1 MMIAYLVMAT
11 MIVLSLVYLFGSITH
26 RLGKHSDDKDEQSV
40 SAFSEVR
47 RKEIAEEEEAGRLT
61 ASESS
66 QLLLDVDSEIKS
78 IDGRQK
84 RFFHNDIFFARWVM
98 LGVVVIAVLGSV
110 SLYQRV
116 GYSTEVAFT
125 QDLQT
130 QKLTPQKVSDFLK
143 YRSARYDRVEDWYYL
158 ATDYV
163 SAEKYQEAV
172 LAFETAL
179 EKLPKNAE
187 NRVNLLVEYAQ
198 AIFYANG
205 GQSSD
210 KMLKIVDAI
219 LQVAPT
225 QATALDLKGVA
236 DFAQQNYL
244 GAVLAWQEAIRY
256 SGHSTERLALLSA
269 ISKARELGRIDYQQ
283 VAPIITDQLAVKIEW
298 GASELTWQKD
308 DVLLVYAVIK
318 GQKMP
323 ISIQRVFPED
333 LGETILLTNLDSLMP
348 TVTLAETDKVD
359 LVVKL
364 ANINDNDLT
373 KGRIIGTKHGLL
385 TNRKEI
391 FVIKVAL

>member
-1 MMIAYLVMAT
+1 MMVAYLVMAT
-11 MIVLSLVYLFGSITH
+11 MIVLSLVYLFGSMI
-26 RLGKHSDDKDEQSV
+26 RPFDRGLNGKGAQTF
-40 SAFSEVR
+40 ALVR
-47 RKEIAEEEEAGRLT
+47 RKEIVQEEEAGRLT
-61 ASESS
+61 PSESS
-66 QLLLDVDSEIKS
+66 QLLRDLDAEMQSVD
-78 IDGRQK
+78 GGQK
-84 RFFHNDIFFARWVM
+84 RFFKNDTFFARWVM
-98 LGVVVIAVLGSV
+98 LSVVVVAVLGSV
-110 SLYQRV
+110 SLYQQI
-116 GYSTEVAFT
+116 GYSKEVVFT

-130 QKLTPQKVSDFLK
+130 QQLTPQKVSDFLK
-143 YRSARYDRVEDWYYL
+143 YRSERYGRVEDWYYL

-172 LAFETAL
+172 FAFETAL
-179 EKLPKNAE
+179 GKLPKNAE

-198 AIFYANG
+198 AVFYANG
-205 GQSSD
+205 GQSST
-210 KMLKIVDAI
+210 KMLKVVDAI

-236 DFAQQNYL
+236 NFSQQNYL

-256 SGHSTERLALLSA
+256 SRHSTERLALLSA

-298 GASELTWQKD
+298 DASKLTWHND
-308 DVLLVYAVIK
+308 DVLLVYAVVK

-323 ISIQRVFPED
+323 VAIQRVFPED
-333 LGETILLTNLDSLMP
+333 SAQPILLTNLDSLMP
-348 TVTLAETDKVD
+348 TETLAEVDKVD

-385 TNRKEI
+385 TNHKEI

>member
-1 MMIAYLVMAT
+1 MMIAYFVMT
-11 MIVLSLVYLFGSITH
+11 VMIVLSLVYLFGSITH
-26 RLGKHSDDKDEQSV
+26 HLDKHPNNKDKQSV
-40 SAFSEVR
+40 SAFSKVR
-47 RKEIAEEEEAGRLT
+47 RKEIVEEEEAGRLT

-66 QLLLDVDSEIKS
+66 QLLLDVDSEANS

-84 RFFHNDIFFARWVM
+84 RFFHNDIFFARWIM
-98 LGVVVIAVLGSV
+98 LSVVAVAVLGSV
-110 SLYQRV
+110 SLYQWI
-116 GYSTEVAFT
+116 GYAKEVAFT

-179 EKLPKNAE
+179 EKLPRNAE

-198 AIFYANG
+198 ALFYANG
-205 GQSSD
+205 GQSSE
-210 KMLKIVDAI
+210 KMLKVVDAI

-256 SGHSTERLALLSA
+256 SVHSTERLALLSA
-269 ISKARELGRIDYQQ
+269 ITKARELGQIDYQQ
-283 VAPIITDQLAVKIEW
+283 IAPIITDQLAVKIEW
-298 GASELTWQKD
+298 DARELTWQKD
-308 DVLLVYAVIK
+308 DILLVYAVVK

-323 ISIQRVFPED
+323 IAIQRVFPED
-333 LGETILLTNLDSLMP
+333 LGQPILLTNLDSLMP
-348 TVTLAETDKVD
+348 TVTLAEVDKVD
-359 LVVKL
+359 LVVKV

-385 TNRKEI
+385 TNHKEI

>member
-1 MMIAYLVMAT
+1 MMIAYFVMT
-11 MIVLSLVYLFGSITH
+11 VMIVLSFVYLFGSITH
-26 RLGKHSDDKDEQSV
+26 HLDKHPNNKDKQSV
-40 SAFSEVR
+40 SAFSKVR
-47 RKEIAEEEEAGRLT
+47 RKEIVEEEEAGRLT

-66 QLLLDVDSEIKS
+66 QLLLDVDSEANS

-84 RFFHNDIFFARWVM
+84 RFFHNDIFFARWIM
-98 LGVVVIAVLGSV
+98 LSVVAVAVLGSV
-110 SLYQRV
+110 SLYQWI
-116 GYSTEVAFT
+116 GYAKEVAFT

-179 EKLPKNAE
+179 EKLPRNAE

-198 AIFYANG
+198 ALFYANG
-205 GQSSD
+205 GQSSE
-210 KMLKIVDAI
+210 KMLKVVDAI

-256 SGHSTERLALLSA
+256 SVHSTERLALLSA
-269 ISKARELGRIDYQQ
+269 ITKARELGQIDYQQ
-283 VAPIITDQLAVKIEW
+283 IAPIITDQLAVKIEW
-298 GASELTWQKD
+298 DARELTWQKD
-308 DVLLVYAVIK
+308 DILLVYAVVK

-323 ISIQRVFPED
+323 IAIQRVFPED
-333 LGETILLTNLDSLMP
+333 LGQPILLTNLDSLMP
-348 TVTLAETDKVD
+348 TVTLAEVDKVD

>member
-1 MMIAYLVMAT
+1 MMVAYLVMAT
-11 MIVLSLVYLFGSITH
+11 MIVLSLVYLFGSMI
-26 RLGKHSDDKDEQSV
+26 RPFDRGLNGKGAQTF
-40 SAFSEVR
+40 ALVR
-47 RKEIAEEEEAGRLT
+47 RKEIVQEEEAGRLT
-61 ASESS
+61 PSESS
-66 QLLLDVDSEIKS
+66 QLLRDLDAEMQSVD
-78 IDGRQK
+78 GGQK
-84 RFFHNDIFFARWVM
+84 RLFNNDTSFARWVM
-98 LGVVVIAVLGSV
+98 LAVGVVAVLGSV
-110 SLYQRV
+110 SLYQQI
-116 GYSTEVAFT
+116 GYSKEVVFT

-130 QKLTPQKVSDFLK
+130 QQLTPQKVSDFLK
-143 YRSARYDRVEDWYYL
+143 YRSERYGRVEDWYYL

-172 LAFETAL
+172 FAFETAL
-179 EKLPKNAE
+179 GKLPKNAE

-198 AIFYANG
+198 AVFYANG
-205 GQSSD
+205 GQSST
-210 KMLKIVDAI
+210 KMLKVVDAI

-236 DFAQQNYL
+236 NFSQQNYL

-256 SGHSTERLALLSA
+256 SRHSTERLALLSA

-298 GASELTWQKD
+298 DANKLTWQND
-308 DVLLVYAVIK
+308 DVLLVYAVVK

-323 ISIQRVFPED
+323 IAIQRVFPED
-333 LGETILLTNLDSLMP
+333 LAQPILLTNLDSLMP
-348 TVTLAETDKVD
+348 TETLAEVGKVD

-385 TNRKEI
+385 TNHKEI

>member
-1 MMIAYLVMAT
+1 
-11 MIVLSLVYLFGSITH
+11 MIVLSLVYLFGSMI
-26 RLGKHSDDKDEQSV
+26 RPFDRGLNGKGAQTF
-40 SAFSEVR
+40 ALVR
-47 RKEIAEEEEAGRLT
+47 RKEIVQEEEAGRLT
-61 ASESS
+61 PSESS
-66 QLLLDVDSEIKS
+66 QLLRDLDAEMQSVD
-78 IDGRQK
+78 GGQK
-84 RFFHNDIFFARWVM
+84 RFFKNDTFFARWVM
-98 LGVVVIAVLGSV
+98 LSVVVVAVLGSV
-110 SLYQRV
+110 SLYQQI
-116 GYSTEVAFT
+116 GYSKEVVFT

-130 QKLTPQKVSDFLK
+130 QQLTPQKVSDFLK
-143 YRSARYDRVEDWYYL
+143 YRSERYGRVEDWYYL

-172 LAFETAL
+172 FAFETAL
-179 EKLPKNAE
+179 GKLPKNAE

-198 AIFYANG
+198 AVFYANG
-205 GQSSD
+205 GQSST
-210 KMLKIVDAI
+210 KMLKVVDAI

-236 DFAQQNYL
+236 NFSQQNYL

-256 SGHSTERLALLSA
+256 SRHSTERLALLSA

-298 GASELTWQKD
+298 DASKLTWHND
-308 DVLLVYAVIK
+308 DVLLVYAVVK

-323 ISIQRVFPED
+323 VAIQRVFPED
-333 LGETILLTNLDSLMP
+333 LAQPILLTNLDSLMP
-348 TVTLAETDKVD
+348 TETLAEVDKVD

-385 TNRKEI
+385 TNHKEI

>member
-1 MMIAYLVMAT
+1 MMVAYLVMAT
-11 MIVLSLVYLFGSITH
+11 MIVLSLVYLFGSMI
-26 RLGKHSDDKDEQSV
+26 RPFDRGLNGKGAQTF
-40 SAFSEVR
+40 ALVR
-47 RKEIAEEEEAGRLT
+47 RKEIVQEEEAGRLT
-61 ASESS
+61 PSESS
-66 QLLLDVDSEIKS
+66 QLLRDLDAEMQSVD
-78 IDGRQK
+78 GGQK
-84 RFFHNDIFFARWVM
+84 RFFKNDTFFARWVM
-98 LGVVVIAVLGSV
+98 LSVVVVAVLGSV
-110 SLYQRV
+110 SLYQQI
-116 GYSTEVAFT
+116 GYSKEVVFT

-130 QKLTPQKVSDFLK
+130 QQLTPQKVSDFLK
-143 YRSARYDRVEDWYYL
+143 YRSERYGRVEDWYYL

-172 LAFETAL
+172 FAFETAL
-179 EKLPKNAE
+179 GKLPKNAE

-198 AIFYANG
+198 AVFYANG
-205 GQSSD
+205 GQSST
-210 KMLKIVDAI
+210 KMLKVVDAI

-236 DFAQQNYL
+236 NFSQQNYL

-256 SGHSTERLALLSA
+256 SRHSTERLALLSA

-298 GASELTWQKD
+298 DASKLTWHND
-308 DVLLVYAVIK
+308 DVLLVYAVVK

-323 ISIQRVFPED
+323 VAIQRVFPED
-333 LGETILLTNLDSLMP
+333 LAQPILLTNLDSLMP
-348 TVTLAETDKVD
+348 TETLAEVDKVD

-385 TNRKEI
+385 TNHKEI